1 MTARED
7 PWIGQPTKIDAARL
21 DATVHLSAADHEL
34 ISISRD
40 FVPVDGSPRRRPR
53 PHVREER
60 RGCFSLVVLLALGAL
75 FAQDLFDGL
84 MYPTIAMWANSDN
97 VAIKSTLAGSIRHH
111 RPSRGSRTAR
121 MAGPSARYWGLQ
133 RGIARIGGQ
142 ASGTIASSA
151 GICGCGVPVT
161 LPVTHGRL
169 MC

>member
-1 MTARED
+1 MTAREN

-34 ISISRD
+34 ISISPYD
-40 FVPVDGSPRRRPR
+40 IIAP
-53 PHVREER
+53 
-60 RGCFSLVVLLALGAL
+60 LG
-75 FAQDLFDGL
+75 
-84 MYPTIAMWANSDN
+84 
-97 VAIKSTLAGSIRHH
+97 
-111 RPSRGSRTAR
+111 GSRTAR

-133 RGIARIGGQ
+133 RGIAQIGGQ
-142 ASGTIASSA
+142 ASGTIASRA